1 VKIFHRKYRQ
11 KKNSSQGVYGKRTLY
26 AGHYLKI
33 QTTEVIKKSS
43 TLIGE
48 ILNKEFAKDTSSET
62 TIELNLALLKIKHTL
77 KKEAKNEC

>member
-1 VKIFHRKYRQ
+1 
-11 KKNSSQGVYGKRTLY
+11 
-26 AGHYLKI
+26 
-33 QTTEVIKKSS
+33 VIKKSS

-62 TIELNLALLKIKHTL
+62 TIEINLALLKIKHTL